1 MRSWDLFELPVE
13 PHTPTIIASSD
24 DARAIVLNLP
34 AGEALQEHE
43 VHERAWL
50 VVLEGE
56 VEIDAHD
63 GLRVSGGSGLLSEFE
78 PRERHEVRACSDAR
92 LLLLLTPW
100 PGAGHPGAMSL
111 PDKRLARQSARERT
125 SPDAA

>member
-1 MRSWDLFELPVE
+1 MRSWDLSDLPVE
-13 PHTPTIIASSD
+13 PHTPRIIASAD

-50 VVLEGE
+50 LVLEGE
-56 VEIDAHD
+56 VEIEAED
-63 GLRVSGGSGLLSEFE
+63 GTRVSRRSGSLSVFE
-78 PRERHEVRACSDAR
+78 PQERHEVHARTDTR

-100 PGAGHPGAMSL
+100 PGAGHPGAMTL
-111 PDKRLARQSARERT
+111 AAKRTARRRARER
-125 SPDAA
+125 AASEAT